1 MQENGLNIII
11 SLVLND
17 IKPLADDHM
26 ELALE
31 IKVISLLSL
40 FFSAALHRYT
50 KQSQASKLLL
60 AIMESRHDSEN
71 AERVLQNM
79 DNTDGGPRQL
89 VSS

>member
-40 FFSAALHRYT
+40 FFFCCFTSVHQTESSIKVA
-50 KQSQASKLLL
+50 
-60 AIMESRHDSEN
+60 SRHYGIS
-71 AERVLQNM
+71 
-79 DNTDGGPRQL
+79 T
-89 VSS
+89 